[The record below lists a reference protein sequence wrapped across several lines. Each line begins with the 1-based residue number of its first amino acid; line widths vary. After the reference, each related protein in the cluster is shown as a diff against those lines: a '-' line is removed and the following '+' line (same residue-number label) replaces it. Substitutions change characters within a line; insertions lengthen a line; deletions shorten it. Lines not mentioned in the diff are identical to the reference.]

1 MLATI
6 DLVISVHVILL
17 QYITLLT
24 AIPIELFKM
33 LKRDFRIDLGG
44 IHKPCGHVTCPYYYI
59 ALLSKMVHKGG
70 GGGQKSPNF
79 CPHGL

>member
-17 QYITLLT
+17 QYITLPT

-44 IHKPCGHVTCPYYYI
+44 IHKPCGHGRGEGGYQLSI
-59 ALLSKMVHKGG
+59 LLH
-70 GGGQKSPNF
+70 SPIK
-79 CPHGL
+79 